1 LDAKPDKVGAF
12 DSTVILNSKGGEFLG
27 PLIHHRVKEL
37 KSLGHKLF
45 PFDAA
50 QYKIFFVEAGEML
63 NLDALHPDQ
72 TRHGG
77 AAEDLNGKERD
88 HANVKQRGRWMTDQ
102 RVRRYTKTGKIQ
114 QMISRLSAGH
124 LDFCRW
130 SLLNME
136 LVMKGLTSP
145 KMP

>member
-1 LDAKPDKVGAF
+1 
-12 DSTVILNSKGGEFLG
+12 
-27 PLIHHRVKEL
+27 
-37 KSLGHKLF
+37 
-45 PFDAA
+45 
-50 QYKIFFVEAGEML
+50 ML